1 MEQCKYAYKQCMRTR
16 VMKKDGEL
24 HRLCEYHRDKANAL
38 QRSYATKRRQER
50 RAEKAQQLV
59 NNQLSGI
66 EPMPFER
73 AGDEQQEHDGIP
85 ADDLACLFD
94 NNNDRDGGGGRFSD
108 GEELTPEQY
117 AYIQQHK

>member
-1 MEQCKYAYKQCMRTR
+1 MERCKYAYRQCTRPR
-16 VMKKDGEL
+16 VMKKDGQL
-24 HRLCEYHRDKANAL
+24 HRLCQYHRDKANAL
-38 QRSYATKRRQER
+38 QRVYATKRRDEL
-50 RAEKAQQLV
+50 RAEKALAN

-73 AGDEQQEHDGIP
+73 AGDDKEQAYDWIP

-94 NNNDRDGGGGRFSD
+94 DNNDTEGGGRFSD

-117 AYIQQHK
+117 AYIQK